1 MAGGKA
7 CLRRKKEREE
17 GLWFGWLTE
26 MGDRDLPF
34 NMPSS
39 VHHRDSYHSPHH
51 HTRSR
56 DGLERGSRE
65 FDSYLDK
72 DRDRIRDRWRDREQ
86 PEKDRD
92 RLKDKERGAT
102 RGDHHDKESRDNNR
116 GGRDRDSS
124 YGGDSRSNN
133 GHSRAGLIGSFTRAK
148 DVFDQSGEGSRGDR
162 DTTTRGSREDHRE
175 DRHGGPAAGLA
186 FVVAT
191 TRLMATCW

>member
-1 MAGGKA
+1 MLA
-7 CLRRKKEREE
+7 CGARKKERRKF
-17 GLWFGWLTE
+17 GLVGWLTE

-92 RLKDKERGAT
+92 RMKDKERGAT

-162 DTTTRGSREDHRE
+162 DTSTRGSREDHRE